1 MHVKLIEAHATNY
14 RNIIDADPF
23 EIGQTTCLVGKNE
36 AGKSAF
42 LKALEGIR
50 STDPAFTDYGKITN
64 YPRRMFADYKSEHG
78 DDEARVMLTR
88 WKLEPADIQAV
99 AADLGDGALAGDV
112 IVVEKTYEQKS
123 SSWTLPF
130 SAENALEHLI
140 AEHCLTQDDRG
151 TADTTQKAAESLGSL
166 GTRTEAQQAL
176 LDAIDG
182 FRGKSAKL
190 HTTDI
195 LSAWDAEVHVL
206 LALRQD
212 EWRAFDQQAQRRAA
226 TWSGDVERGPRVPR
240 FPGV

>member
-1 MHVKLIEAHATNY
+1 MKLIEAHATNY

-23 EIGQTTCLVGKNE
+23 EIGQTACLVGKNE

-140 AEHCLTQDDRG
+140 AEHGLTQDDRAVLG
-151 TADTTQKAAESLGSL
+151 TADTTQRQPSPSAASARGRRRSRRSSTPSMDSGGSPRNF
-166 GTRTEAQQAL
+166 TQRH
-176 LDAIDG
+176 I
-182 FRGKSAKL
+182 KCP
-190 HTTDI
+190 
-195 LSAWDAEVHVL
+195 DAEVHVL
-206 LALRQD
+206 LALGQD

-226 TWSGDVERGPRVPR
+226 TWSGDVERGSMNFR
-240 FPGV
+240 